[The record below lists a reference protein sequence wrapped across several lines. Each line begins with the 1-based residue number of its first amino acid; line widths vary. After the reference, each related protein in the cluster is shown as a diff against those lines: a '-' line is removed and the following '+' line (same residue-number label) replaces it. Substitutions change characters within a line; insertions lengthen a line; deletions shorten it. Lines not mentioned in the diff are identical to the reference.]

1 MYNTRIIYKSLVMAE
16 EQEKKKN
23 WFMRHKVATILAVL
37 FVIAGMASDSSK
49 KKVETVPA
57 APVDKVEVP
66 VVEQKS
72 AVLFDVPS
80 LYGKDTID
88 EVIKILGKP
97 TDDREAADVQN
108 KNTPEDLKLKEFNK
122 KWEKDGYDFWVSYR
136 VADRKVIDFFIDSGG
151 PTGSTKDI
159 NKLKQL
165 LNVENPKDFTVE
177 PIKAK
182 TDPSSYTGLL
192 VKPIAR

>member
-1 MYNTRIIYKSLVMAE
+1 MAE